1 MSAKS
6 IFANPAFY
14 IRQVIF
20 TRFFHVTRALASHFL
35 HTLAPSSPCAGAFSN
50 RRYIHTIHEP
60 PVSYRPAQLK
70 RRGACLGVP
79 AAQRGTFRARR
90 GSAGDGP
97 LPLREFTCTVA
108 RARLRCCAG
117 DVGGVAGCACGS
129 ARLFWARFGGAGVG
143 AGRRTAAS
151 CWRTCTGSLPSRGSP
166 TFPR

>member
-1 MSAKS
+1 MHGARWRIVAAAAGLRSDG
-6 IFANPAFY
+6 Y
-14 IRQVIF
+14 GYD
-20 TRFFHVTRALASHFL
+20 TRASGIVSAASYL
-35 HTLAPSSPCAGAFSN
+35 
-50 RRYIHTIHEP
+50 
-60 PVSYRPAQLK
+60 YRPAQLR
-70 RRGACLGVP
+70 RRGACLGLP
-79 AAQRGTFRARR
+79 AAQHSTFRARR

-151 CWRTCTGSLPSRGSP
+151 CWRACTGSLPWLP
-166 TFPR
+166 NLPAVAELVL